1 MSLANFSFPTAIQFG
16 PGSRKEVRKH
26 LQEQGLSRPLIVTD
40 RALAALPVL
49 AEFQSHLQG
58 LDVAVYAGVFGN
70 PTASQV
76 MAGAEAFRAHRADSR
91 RPTR

>member
-49 AEFQSHLQG
+49 SAATLQTCSVPVAGKEFMTQ
-58 LDVAVYAGVFGN
+58 
-70 PTASQV
+70 
-76 MAGAEAFRAHRADSR
+76 
-91 RPTR
+91 